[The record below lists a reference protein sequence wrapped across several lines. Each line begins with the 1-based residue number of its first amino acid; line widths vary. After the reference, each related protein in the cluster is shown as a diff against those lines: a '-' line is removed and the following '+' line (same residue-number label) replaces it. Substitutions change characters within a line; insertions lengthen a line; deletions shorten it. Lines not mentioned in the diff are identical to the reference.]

1 MNMLKGLAAGIAVTA
16 FMSMVGGTRPLA
28 GTFVYVSKAED
39 GDISTYTWQPDGA
52 LGKGKFLIAV
62 GEKSDT
68 LSVYAIDQGSGGLK
82 LLQRYP
88 VGKGANW
95 VEIVSAD

>member
-16 FMSMVGGTRPLA
+16 FISMVGGTPALA
-28 GTFVYVSKAED
+28 GTFVY
-39 GDISTYTWQPDGA
+39 
-52 LGKGKFLIAV
+52 AV